1 MERCPLCRATLAGAE
16 TCRRC
21 KAELQTVQRVERES
35 QALVG
40 AAMYLLALGDA
51 AASRR
56 LGRLALGLHATP
68 EVRALW
74 RLVAAP
80 PDQSDAAPQCAKHA

>member
-1 MERCPLCRATLAGAE
+1 MERCPLCRAMLNGAE

-35 QALVG
+35 RALVG
-40 AAMYLLALGDA
+40 TAMHRLSQGDM

-56 LGRLALGLHATP
+56 LLRLALGLHATP
-68 EVRALW
+68 EARALCQ
-74 RLVAAP
+74 LVAAQ
-80 PDQSDAAPQCAKHA
+80 PDQSDAAPR